1 MGRQAILEWMAECIP
16 QVHLLSVSSCTQFW
30 FVTAVPKCLNSDTL
44 SKDLLCICPAFCS
57 WYTGCNRRNVQDF
70 GRVFLRSNYTD
81 ITQNTYIQSWTV
93 MEIMAI
99 EMCGLLG
106 CWRTV
111 CLSWCHTCPMRLPGT
126 RHGNAVTL
134 ASVLQSAA
142 ACGKV
147 LGSLRTTMTRV
158 RVYL

>member
-106 CWRTV
+106 CRRTV
-111 CLSWCHTCPMRLPGT
+111 RLSDVIPVQCACPARDMVMQWPW
-126 RHGNAVTL
+126 
-134 ASVLQSAA
+134 
-142 ACGKV
+142 
-147 LGSLRTTMTRV
+147 RV
-158 RVYL
+158 RYSQLRPAVKYLEV